1 MPLFGSQLQLLQRD
15 FVLFSTKLMLCWC
28 TWCKKKQKQNLSGQ
42 IKSMPPKEAHPI
54 SIFISRIYLYIFI
67 VLCMYI
73 DSKRCKLM
81 QVSHAAVRHVIFIW
95 KKLSTHSPRV
105 LRGSSWLWF
114 PPHRLLP
121 LAHGHVVV
129 IHISLQ
135 ADHHFSQ
142 RLDLEQKSEHFFS
155 LF

>member
-28 TWCKKKQKQNLSGQ
+28 TWCKKNKDKISVDRSKTCHQKKLIQYLYLYPVYN
-42 IKSMPPKEAHPI
+42 
-54 SIFISRIYLYIFI
+54 LYIFI